1 MGRIPISNI
10 QMPTIEREAK
20 EMMTMMSTNSGDI
33 LNVPAPV
40 GVSCYQWK
48 GDNFEDI
55 SKEVQKN
62 LSGYVYKKD
71 DDLIIDYNDGN
82 SVQRVKPL
90 DWVLVCQEEND
101 VCVMSDKMFNIIQG
115 SRIQKYV
122 SVSAD
127 VDQQDI
133 DKPNFDDQGVN
144 IKASTN
150 YGDDVYLFA
159 SPTSGNMTL
168 DFRSYQGDSISID
181 YKKDTEQ
188 TNIKMSDRYGNSL
201 TAQGHRLSVNATYG
215 VKTTNQM
222 YEKIHDL
229 TSKAQ
234 SKVIDVFC
242 KLDKYID
249 DSKKKAT

>member
-1 MGRIPISNI
+1 
-10 QMPTIEREAK
+10 MPTIEREAK
-20 EMMTMMSTNSGDI
+20 EMMTMMTTDSGDI
-33 LNVPAPV
+33 LNVSAPA

-101 VCVMSDKMFNIIQG
+101 VCVMSDKMFNIMQG

-122 SVSAD
+122 TVSSD

-133 DKPNFDDQGVN
+133 DKPSFDDQGVN

-150 YGDDVYLFA
+150 YGDNIYLFA
-159 SPTSGNMTL
+159 SPESGNMAL
-168 DFRSYQGDSISID
+168 DFRSYQGDNIIID

-201 TAQGHRLSVNATYG
+201 TAQGHRLSINAAYG

-229 TSKAQ
+229 TGKAQ
-234 SKVIDVFC
+234 SKVIDMFC

>member
-1 MGRIPISNI
+1 
-10 QMPTIEREAK
+10 
-20 EMMTMMSTNSGDI
+20 
-33 LNVPAPV
+33 
-40 GVSCYQWK
+40 
-48 GDNFEDI
+48 
-55 SKEVQKN
+55 
-62 LSGYVYKKD
+62 
-71 DDLIIDYNDGN
+71 
-82 SVQRVKPL
+82 
-90 DWVLVCQEEND
+90 
-101 VCVMSDKMFNIIQG
+101 
-115 SRIQKYV
+115 
-122 SVSAD
+122 
-127 VDQQDI
+127 
-133 DKPNFDDQGVN
+133 
-144 IKASTN
+144 
-150 YGDDVYLFA
+150 
-159 SPTSGNMTL
+159 MTL

-201 TAQGHRLSVNATYG
+201 TAQGHRLSINAAYG